1 MDRIPINE
9 KKIAVYET
17 PLGEYFTDMVHF
29 VAVE

>member
-1 MDRIPINE
+1 MDRFPENE
-9 KKIAVYET
+9 KKFAVCET